1 MPRVKVPRKSTA
13 IDMTAMC
20 DVAFLLLT
28 FFILSAKPKT
38 QDPVQAIIP
47 AATSDKML
55 PETDFAAIVVGQG
68 KVFYNIE
75 GADLRMETLKAMGEK
90 YGIAFTPEEVNSFG
104 NTESFGVPIQQLKQL
119 LAIPVA
125 DRGDVKQAGIPVD
138 TTDNNELF
146 HWVRETRKADKALH
160 NAVLTVA
167 IKGDSKEEYPKIA
180 DIIKT
185 LQKQDQNKFSLI
197 TSLKKV
203 QK

>member
-38 QDPVQAIIP
+38 QDPITAIVP
-47 AATSDKML
+47 AAASEKML
-55 PETDFAAIVVGQG
+55 PENDFAAIIVGQG

-75 GADLRMETLKAMGEK
+75 GADLRMETLKSMGEI
-90 YGIAFTPEEVNSFG
+90 YGIAFTPAEINAFG
-104 NTESFGVPIQQLKQL
+104 NTESFGVPIKQLKGL
-119 LAIPVA
+119 LAIPA
-125 DRGDVKQAGIPVD
+125 GDRGNVRQDGIPVD
-138 TTDNNELF
+138 TTDNNELY
-146 HWVRETRKADKALH
+146 HWVKETRKADVALR
-160 NAVLTVA
+160 NTVLTVA

-197 TSLKKV
+197 TSLRKV